1 MHLGAV
7 VADAPSPLSTPRSA
21 AGQAQLRLGKPLC
34 IVLGKRRI
42 CIPNTQRRPSKFAK
56 WTGMPASTSASR
68 ADTILQP
75 VNRATLVPAQFAENV
90 YGWTEC
96 VDNSTDVAA
105 FDFSYT
111 SSLWSNELD
120 WMRLPPGTHL
130 LLFGRSSMAQASSA
144 LRSGNRLL
152 GALERTEVKSHADF
166 CVDAAAA
173 PHDVGECSFQC
184 SRWMNCGPLGAACD
198 DDPHSVTVDY
208 LAGGSTIT
216 TISNHPQSQRLG
228 SRLDDWLHLAAPEN
242 ATVNFT
248 HGAFMDPHPDFYFD
262 RDCQT
267 QWRRTRLSPRRRAK
281 FSRSLYCKPQ
291 SDAACTERHPHFDVV
306 SRWVTGELASV
317 LEPPRKHS
325 KHRKH
330 NNEIPFD
337 SAALQMADTV
347 RDAFRLRCVTD
358 SQVQNL
364 TECPN
369 GRNTTLWLLQAQEA
383 YEYNNAAASAP
394 ATCSCKHI
402 CNARCVQRPGSNEA
416 PHCYMGPG
424 LAAAWLILRAAGL
437 ATRPSH
443 KIPMRV

>member
-1 MHLGAV
+1 MHMSFGSGAE
-7 VADAPSPLSTPRSA
+7 DAASRPCSTGPRSGHTQRCQRA
-21 AGQAQLRLGKPLC
+21 S
-34 IVLGKRRI
+34 RRI
-42 CIPNTQRRPSKFAK
+42 FAPPL
-56 WTGMPASTSASR
+56 TTPAE
-68 ADTILQP
+68 P
-75 VNRATLVPAQFAENV
+75 
-90 YGWTEC
+90 
-96 VDNSTDVAA
+96 
-105 FDFSYT
+105 
-111 SSLWSNELD
+111 
-120 WMRLPPGTHL
+120 
-130 LLFGRSSMAQASSA
+130 
-144 LRSGNRLL
+144 
-152 GALERTEVKSHADF
+152 
-166 CVDAAAA
+166 
-173 PHDVGECSFQC
+173 
-184 SRWMNCGPLGAACD
+184 
-198 DDPHSVTVDY
+198 
-208 LAGGSTIT
+208 
-216 TISNHPQSQRLG
+216 
-228 SRLDDWLHLAAPEN
+228 
-242 ATVNFT
+242 
-248 HGAFMDPHPDFYFD
+248 
-262 RDCQT
+262 
-267 QWRRTRLSPRRRAK
+267 PRRRAK